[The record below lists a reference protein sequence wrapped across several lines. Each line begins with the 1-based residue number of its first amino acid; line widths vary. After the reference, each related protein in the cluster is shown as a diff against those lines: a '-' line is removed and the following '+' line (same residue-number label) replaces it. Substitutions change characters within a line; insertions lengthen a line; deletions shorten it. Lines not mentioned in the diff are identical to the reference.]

1 MKAAKQ
7 FNYPVWTMV
16 LRANSYGPT
25 LQEQLFIQLR
35 RLIVNGQLARGAR
48 LPASRSMAKDL
59 GVSRNTVN
67 NAYDRL
73 AAEGYIRR
81 RPSSGF
87 YVEESLPEDSVR
99 PGGERGQIPVT
110 SPVALSARGREASI
124 RHWSWSRQD
133 KFDLSPGMPALDIF
147 PYKQF
152 GRIAAN
158 YWRRFA
164 VSDLGYGEGGGLA
177 VLRQQLAIYLSEAR
191 GIRCEADQI
200 IVVGSTLQ
208 AANLVAQ
215 VLLDAGDVVGVED
228 PAYATLLSTLRSAG
242 LRLAPVPVS
251 SDGLRVDDIARHA
264 SDARM
269 ILVSP
274 VGQFPAGAT
283 MSEQAVEQ
291 LLAWANA
298 ADRWIF
304 EDDFNSEIRWR
315 GAPIV
320 PLAARRGGER
330 VIHVSSFNR
339 VLAPGLR
346 LAYLVVPRELIAAF
360 TAVQDTL
367 SCYAPLTHQHTVADF
382 MASGELASHL
392 RRTRALY
399 RDRAAAMMTALNEK
413 LGDVFDVPVLDAGLH
428 LTLMAREPFD
438 DVELSRLLRGAWIDT
453 PPLSSYCIERK
464 DVFGLVAGFG
474 NLSVDRVAGAVQ
486 RMERVTRRFLEK
498 SANSSDLP

>member
-1 MKAAKQ
+1 MASTKQ
-7 FNYPVWTMV
+7 FNYPVWTMIV
-16 LRANSYGPT
+16 REKSGGPT

-48 LPASRSMAKDL
+48 LPASRSMAADL
-59 GVSRNTVN
+59 GISRNTVN
-67 NAYDRL
+67 TAYDRL
-73 AAEGYIRR
+73 AAEGYIER

-99 PGGERGQIPVT
+99 PGGDRGQAGASLPI
-110 SPVALSARGREASI
+110 ALSQRGRETSL
-124 RHWSWSRQD
+124 RHWSWTRQD

-152 GRIAAN
+152 GKIAAS

-177 VLRQQLAIYLSEAR
+177 ALRQQLAIYLSEAR

-208 AANLVAQ
+208 AANLVAH
-215 VLLDAGDVVGVED
+215 VLLDAGDIVGVED

-251 SDGLRVDDIARHA
+251 QGGLNSDDISRHA

-283 MSEQAVEQ
+283 MSESDAEG
-291 LLAWANA
+291 LLAWAQA
-298 ADRWIF
+298 SDRWIF

-315 GAPIV
+315 GVALV
-320 PLAARRGGER
+320 PLAARKGGER

-360 TAVQDTL
+360 TAVQDSL

-382 MASGELASHL
+382 MASGELASHI

-399 RDRAAAMMTALNEK
+399 RDRAHAMMTALQEK
-413 LGDVFDVPVLDAGLH
+413 LGDVFDVPALDAGLH
-428 LTLMAREPFD
+428 LTLTAHEPFD
-438 DVELSRLLRGAWIDT
+438 DVELARQLRGAWIDT
-453 PPLSSYCIERK
+453 PPLSSYCIERR
-464 DVFGLVAGFG
+464 DLFGVVAGFG
-474 NLSVDRVAGAVQ
+474 NLPVERVAGVVQ
-486 RMERVTRRFLEK
+486 RMERITRRFLEK
-498 SANSSDLP
+498 TKRAS